1 MDCGSTG
8 TAAGIDPKILD
19 NWQTDAAF
27 SIPPWEHSSYEQ
39 PLEWDTSQDS
49 TQDDADIVELNP
61 LHGSLPKNHPSAAY
75 LNQSC
80 GFHSGENSKQGAT
93 SPERFS
99 IPDGQIEGTVSGT
112 VSPRTLPSSA
122 DDNFQLDE
130 SWPHYQL
137 FNAMT
142 AGIPMEA
149 PSLLYPYSKE
159 SANSNTV
166 IVDDVGE
173 LSQGHGL
180 SDIPPEQF
188 LAFQNMPQPFTFNAP
203 DVWTEPSTHP
213 SPESMA
219 NQTTSASI
227 PLGPELS
234 NKELN
239 SVRDFQTPLRSLE
252 SRWLDS
258 LESQLPSNMTS
269 PASLATLPQ
278 GPGFFKE
285 EKPGQDGFQYKS
297 ESSSVSGDFSTGVYE
312 CSYSATSDDVPALAE
327 RPLDEEASWKGIQK
341 DEPEMAQ
348 PLQSATAFMVSETPS
363 ESFFVSVPSRSRASS
378 SAAQRATARSPALAL
393 QSIATVRKRK
403 QRGSNQSL
411 DLGQPKPLQIV
422 QEDGQGGSIASAD
435 FVSPP
440 RGARRKGPLTMVG
453 RANAGLRRKN
463 KDTCVQCRLNKR
475 KCDGNAP
482 CDACR
487 PTLHEQPCARACF
500 ANIVEY
506 GTCNYVSQ
514 RAINHPTLDKAGRV
528 RMDIPVEFDLND
540 LISFLGERQGRFNI
554 RASQAWGSLYVL
566 DLGETYKFL
575 RSLSDY
581 NGNSRSNFLEF
592 IDRRIVE
599 SKDKSKNWLTCVRE
613 CDPINNFYTL
623 LSRWNNMPSR
633 ASYSFVPLHP
643 GAQERPMDIQN
654 ADDRR
659 EILLAAQLSRIV
671 CRMLEV
677 EGFRKLERDFYNI
690 KWKQISQE
698 THLRFLGELG
708 NILLTLRWRVS
719 WWKRLGDGGQ
729 EPDPSKQHYVDRV
742 DLLCRIL
749 YVYYTCVLAKL
760 PSWCAAEVPKGV
772 WSTYADTENAVW
784 DDFPVDPTDD
794 GFQRWID
801 RGKELVEQAGAPN
814 GTSKIAH

>member
-27 SIPPWEHSSYEQ
+27 SIPSWEHPPYEQ
-39 PLEWDTSQDS
+39 PLEWDTSQGS
-49 TQDDADIVELNP
+49 TQGDIDIVELNTFRA
-61 LHGSLPKNHPSAAY
+61 SLSKHHPNATY
-75 LNQSC
+75 LDQSC
-80 GFHSGENSKQGAT
+80 GFHGENSKHGTA
-93 SPERFS
+93 SPEKFS
-99 IPDGQIEGTVSGT
+99 LSDGPIEGTASGT

-130 SWPHYQL
+130 SWPQYQL
-137 FNAMT
+137 FSAMA

-159 SANSNTV
+159 PANSTNTV
-166 IVDDVGE
+166 IVDDIGE
-173 LSQGHGL
+173 LPQGHGL
-180 SDIPPEQF
+180 SDIPSEHF
-188 LAFQNMPQPFTFNAP
+188 LSFQNIPQPFPFTAP
-203 DVWTEPSTHP
+203 EAWTEPPTNP
-213 SPESMA
+213 ATESMGSQA
-219 NQTTSASI
+219 PPASI
-227 PLGPELS
+227 SLGPELP
-234 NKELN
+234 NKEI
-239 SVRDFQTPLRSLE
+239 SHVRNFQAPLRSLE

-258 LESQLPSNMTS
+258 LESQLPSNMNSPTS
-269 PASLATLPQ
+269 LPTLPQ
-278 GPGFFKE
+278 GLAFFKE
-285 EKPGQDGFQYKS
+285 ENPGQDGFQYKS
-297 ESSSVSGDFSTGVYE
+297 ESSSVSGDFPAGVYD
-312 CSYSATSDDVPALAE
+312 CSYSATSDDVPAFAE
-327 RPLDEEASWKGIQK
+327 RQLDEECPWNAVQK
-341 DEPEMAQ
+341 DEPEISQ
-348 PLQSATAFMVSETPS
+348 PFQNATAFMVSEAPS
-363 ESFFVSVPSRSRASS
+363 ESFFASVPSRSKVSS
-378 SAAQRATARSPALAL
+378 SAARAAARPHALAL
-393 QSIATVRKRK
+393 QSVATVRKRK
-403 QRGSNQSL
+403 QRGSNHSL

-475 KCDGNAP
+475 KCDGNSP

-514 RAINHPTLDKAGRV
+514 RAVNHPTLDGKGRV

-554 RASQAWGSLYVL
+554 RARQAWGSLYVL
-566 DLGETYKFL
+566 DLGEAYKFL

-581 NGNSRSNFLEF
+581 NGNSRSNFLDF

-599 SKDKSKNWLTCVRE
+599 SKDKSKNWLSCVKE
-613 CDPINNFYTL
+613 CDPINNFYAL
-623 LSRWNNMPSR
+623 LSQWNNMPSR
-633 ASYSFVPLHP
+633 ARYSFVPLHP
-643 GAQERPMDIQN
+643 GAQERPMDIHD

-698 THLRFLGELG
+698 THIRFLNELG

-719 WWKRLGDGGQ
+719 WWRRLGDGGQ
-729 EPDPSKQHYVDRV
+729 EADPSTQHYVDRV

-760 PSWCAAEVPKGV
+760 PSWCAADVPKGV
-772 WSTYADTENAVW
+772 WSTYADTENSIW

-794 GFQRWID
+794 GFQMWMD
-801 RGKELVEQAGAPN
+801 RGKELVEQAGAPK

>member
-1 MDCGSTG
+1 MDCGGTG

-27 SIPPWEHSSYEQ
+27 SIPSWEHPPYEQ

-49 TQDDADIVELNP
+49 TEGDADIVDLNA
-61 LHGSLPKNHPSAAY
+61 LHGSLSKGHPGASY
-75 LNQSC
+75 LDQSR
-80 GFHSGENSKQGAT
+80 GFHSGENSKQSST
-93 SPERFS
+93 SPEKFNIS
-99 IPDGQIEGTVSGT
+99 DGAIEGTVSGT

-122 DDNFQLDE
+122 DDNFHLDE
-130 SWPHYQL
+130 SWPQYQL

-149 PSLLYPYSKE
+149 PPLLYPYSKAPAT
-159 SANSNTV
+159 STNTV

-173 LSQGHGL
+173 LPQGHGL
-180 SDIPPEQF
+180 SDIPPERF
-188 LAFQNMPQPFTFNAP
+188 LSFQNLPQPFPFTAP
-203 DVWTEPSTHP
+203 EPWTESSAEPT
-213 SPESMA
+213 PEQMA
-219 NQTTSASI
+219 NQSPQAPIS
-227 PLGPELS
+227 LGPELP
-234 NKELN
+234 NTGVNPL
-239 SVRDFQTPLRSLE
+239 RDFQAPLRSLE
-252 SRWLDS
+252 SRWLES
-258 LESQLPSNMTS
+258 LESQLPANMTS
-269 PASLATLPQ
+269 PTSLSTVPQ
-278 GPGFFKE
+278 GPLFFKE
-285 EKPGQDGFQYKS
+285 ENPGQDGFQYKS

-312 CSYSATSDDVPALAE
+312 CSYSATSDDTPAFAE
-327 RPLDEEASWKGIQK
+327 RQLNEEGPWEGVQK
-341 DEPEMAQ
+341 EEPDMSQ
-348 PLQSATAFMVSETPS
+348 PLQNATAFM
-363 ESFFVSVPSRSRASS
+363 
-378 SAAQRATARSPALAL
+378 ALAL
-393 QSIATVRKRK
+393 QSVATVRKRK
-403 QRGSNQSL
+403 QRGSNISL
-411 DLGQPKPLQIV
+411 DHGIAKPLQIV

-440 RGARRKGPLTMVG
+440 RGARRKGPLTM
-453 RANAGLRRKN
+453 
-463 KDTCVQCRLNKR
+463 
-475 KCDGNAP
+475 CDGNAP

-514 RAINHPTLDKAGRV
+514 RAVNHPTLDRTGRV

-540 LISFLGERQGRFNI
+540 LLSFLGERQGRFNI

-599 SKDKSKNWLTCVRE
+599 AKDKSKNWLTCVKD
-613 CDPINNFYTL
+613 CDPMNNFYAL

-633 ASYSFVPLHP
+633 ASYSFVPLHS
-643 GAQERPMDIQN
+643 GARERPMDIHD

-698 THLRFLGELG
+698 THVRFLNELG

-760 PSWCAAEVPKGV
+760 PSWTAADVPKGV

-784 DDFPVDPTDD
+784 DDFPVDPSDE
-794 GFQRWID
+794 GFQNWID
-801 RGKELVEQAGAPN
+801 RGKELVELAGAPN

>member
-1 MDCGSTG
+1 MDCGGTG

-27 SIPPWEHSSYEQ
+27 PWEHPPYEQ

-49 TQDDADIVELNP
+49 TQEDGDIVELNT
-61 LHGSLPKNHPSAAY
+61 LHGSLSKTHSHAPY
-75 LNQSC
+75 LDQSC
-80 GFHSGENSKQGAT
+80 GLHSGENSKQGTT
-93 SPERFS
+93 SPEKFS
-99 IPDGQIEGTVSGT
+99 ISDGPIEGTVSGT

-130 SWPHYQL
+130 SWPQYQL
-137 FNAMT
+137 FNVIT
-142 AGIPMEA
+142 AGIPMDTT
-149 PSLLYPYSKE
+149 PLLYPYSKE
-159 SANSNTV
+159 PAASTNTV

-173 LSQGHGL
+173 LPQEHGL
-180 SDIPPEQF
+180 PDIPSDHF
-188 LAFQNMPQPFTFNAP
+188 LSFQNMPQPFPFTVP
-203 DVWTEPSTHP
+203 ETWTEPSTNP
-213 SPESMA
+213 AVDNMA
-219 NQTTSASI
+219 SQAPTAS
-227 PLGPELS
+227 LSLRPELP
-234 NKELN
+234 NKEIN
-239 SVRDFQTPLRSLE
+239 PVRDFSAPLRSLE

-269 PASLATLPQ
+269 PTSLSTVPQ
-278 GPGFFKE
+278 GPAFFKE
-285 EKPGQDGFQYKS
+285 EKPGQDVFQYKS
-297 ESSSVSGDFSTGVYE
+297 ESSSVSGDFSAGVYE
-312 CSYSATSDDVPALAE
+312 CSYSATSDDAPAFAE
-327 RPLDEEASWKGIQK
+327 GQLGEEGPWKSVRK
-341 DEPEMAQ
+341 DETEMSQ
-348 PLQSATAFMVSETPS
+348 PLRNATAFMVSETPS
-363 ESFFVSVPSRSRASS
+363 ESFFASAPSKSRASS
-378 SAAQRATARSPALAL
+378 AVQRNSTRPQALAL
-393 QSIATVRKRK
+393 QSVATVRKRK
-403 QRGSNQSL
+403 QRGSNHSL
-411 DLGQPKPLQIV
+411 DLGRPKPLQIV

-453 RANAGLRRKN
+453 RANAGMRRKN

-514 RAINHPTLDKAGRV
+514 RAINHPTLDRTGRV
-528 RMDIPVEFDLND
+528 RMDIPVEFDLSD
-540 LISFLGERQGRFNI
+540 LLSFLGERQGRFNI

-566 DLGETYKFL
+566 DLGEAYKFL

-599 SKDKSKNWLTCVRE
+599 SKDKSKNWLTCVKD
-613 CDPINNFYTL
+613 CDPMNNFYTL

-643 GAQERPMDIQN
+643 GAQERPMDIHN
-654 ADDRR
+654 TNDRR

-690 KWKQISQE
+690 KWKQISQD

-760 PSWCAAEVPKGV
+760 PSWCAADVPKGV

-784 DDFPVDPTDD
+784 DDFPVDPTDE

>member
-1 MDCGSTG
+1 MDCGGTG

-27 SIPPWEHSSYEQ
+27 SWEHPPYEQ

-49 TQDDADIVELNP
+49 TQEDADIVELNT
-61 LHGSLPKNHPSAAY
+61 LHGSLSKTHSHAPY
-75 LNQSC
+75 LDQSC
-80 GFHSGENSKQGAT
+80 GLHSGENSKQGTT
-93 SPERFS
+93 SPEKFS
-99 IPDGQIEGTVSGT
+99 ISDGPIEGTVSGT

-130 SWPHYQL
+130 SWPQYQL
-137 FNAMT
+137 FNVLT
-142 AGIPMEA
+142 AGIPMDTT
-149 PSLLYPYSKE
+149 PLLYPYSKE
-159 SANSNTV
+159 PAASTNTV

-173 LSQGHGL
+173 LPQEHGL
-180 SDIPPEQF
+180 PDIPSDHF
-188 LAFQNMPQPFTFNAP
+188 LSFQNMPQPFPFTVAEN
-203 DVWTEPSTHP
+203 WTEPSTNP
-213 SPESMA
+213 A
-219 NQTTSASI
+219 VDNVASQA
-227 PLGPELS
+227 PTASLSLRPELP
-234 NKELN
+234 NKEIN
-239 SVRDFQTPLRSLE
+239 PVRDFSAPLRSLE

-269 PASLATLPQ
+269 PTSLSTVPQ
-278 GPGFFKE
+278 GPAFFKE
-285 EKPGQDGFQYKS
+285 EKPGQDVFQYKS
-297 ESSSVSGDFSTGVYE
+297 ESSSVSGDFSAGVYE
-312 CSYSATSDDVPALAE
+312 CSYSATSDDAPAFAE
-327 RPLDEEASWKGIQK
+327 RQLGEEGPWKSVQEDET
-341 DEPEMAQ
+341 EMSQ
-348 PLQSATAFMVSETPS
+348 PLRNATAFMVSETPA
-363 ESFFVSVPSRSRASS
+363 ESFFASAPSKSRASS
-378 SAAQRATARSPALAL
+378 AVQRNSSRPQALAL
-393 QSIATVRKRK
+393 QSVATVRKRK
-403 QRGSNQSL
+403 QRGSNHSL

-453 RANAGLRRKN
+453 RANAGMRRKN

-514 RAINHPTLDKAGRV
+514 RAINHPTLDRTGRV
-528 RMDIPVEFDLND
+528 RMDIPVEFDLSD
-540 LISFLGERQGRFNI
+540 LLSFLGERQGRFNI

-566 DLGETYKFL
+566 DLGEAYKFL

-599 SKDKSKNWLTCVRE
+599 SKDKSKNWLTCVKD
-613 CDPINNFYTL
+613 CDPMNNFYTL

-643 GAQERPMDIQN
+643 GAQERPMDIHN
-654 ADDRR
+654 TDDRR

-690 KWKQISQE
+690 KWKQISQD

-760 PSWCAAEVPKGV
+760 PSWCAADVPKGV

-784 DDFPVDPTDD
+784 DDFPVDPTDE